1 MMERIIKEYSYLSEI
16 FFVIHFNMR
25 GCRARDRMVV
35 EFTTT
40 YASVSITTDG
50 VTSNLDQGEVYN
62 IM

>member
-35 EFTTT
+35 
-40 YASVSITTDG
+40 
-50 VTSNLDQGEVYN
+50 NLQLPMHQYLSPLMV
-62 IM
+62 